1 MRSSYDAVVIG
12 SGFGG
17 AVAGCRL
24 AQAGLNVA
32 ILERGRRY
40 GRGEF
45 PRDWN
50 DPIKGWQWAFGQG
63 LFDIRPCGEM
73 TIVQGAGWGGGS
85 LIYANVHLRAPADLF
100 QSGWPAGYSRAALD
114 PYYDL
119 VAYMLDIAPITASSH
134 LGVPPKAQWMK
145 QVAGRLGREAQFCYP
160 SIAVDFSPPGVAHRN
175 KFGVEQSGCIYCGE
189 CDIGCNVMAKNTLD
203 LNYLALAEQHG
214 ADVAPLSE
222 AVRIERDGT
231 GYKVTFK
238 NHAAR
243 AAESAIAARTVFLCA
258 GAVNSTE
265 LLLRCRDE
273 FKTLPALSARLGQ
286 GYSGN
291 GDFLAFA
298 FDTATPFAPSNGPTI
313 TTGIV
318 YDRGAGADRVWFI
331 FEEGGYP
338 KEIAGL
344 LQVLNPRIGWLKD
357 VIDLSSDALNAAISV
372 ASRGRIG
379 SGAPPHDDTA
389 VFLAMGRDRANGV
402 LALDPLT
409 RALRVSWDVASN
421 APLYAAE
428 EQFSTD
434 VANAMGGAV
443 AFNPLWHRL
452 HRPVSVHNL
461 GGCVMA
467 DDEAKGVT
475 DAGGEVFG
483 YPGLYVLDGG
493 ALPAA
498 TGVNPSHTIAAVA
511 ERNVEGAIRKLT
523 GNAAWRAPEAASA
536 EPVKDPLAGI

>member
-1 MRSSYDAVVIG
+1 
-12 SGFGG
+12 
-17 AVAGCRL
+17 
-24 AQAGLNVA
+24 
-32 ILERGRRY
+32 
-40 GRGEF
+40 
-45 PRDWN
+45 
-50 DPIKGWQWAFGQG
+50 
-63 LFDIRPCGEM
+63 
-73 TIVQGAGWGGGS
+73 
-85 LIYANVHLRAPADLF
+85 
-100 QSGWPAGYSRAALD
+100 
-114 PYYDL
+114 
-119 VAYMLDIAPITASSH
+119 
-134 LGVPPKAQWMK
+134 
-145 QVAGRLGREAQFCYP
+145 
-160 SIAVDFSPPGVAHRN
+160 
-175 KFGVEQSGCIYCGE
+175 
-189 CDIGCNVMAKNTLD
+189 
-203 LNYLALAEQHG
+203 
-214 ADVAPLSE
+214 
-222 AVRIERDGT
+222 
-231 GYKVTFK
+231 
-238 NHAAR
+238 
-243 AAESAIAARTVFLCA
+243 
-258 GAVNSTE
+258 
-265 LLLRCRDE
+265 
-273 FKTLPALSARLGQ
+273 
-286 GYSGN
+286 
-291 GDFLAFA
+291 
-298 FDTATPFAPSNGPTI
+298 
-313 TTGIV
+313 
-318 YDRGAGADRVWFI
+318 
-331 FEEGGYP
+331 
-338 KEIAGL
+338 
-344 LQVLNPRIGWLKD
+344 VLNPRSGWLKD

-379 SGAPPHDDTA
+379 PGAPSHDDTA

-475 DAGGEVFG
+475 DASGEVFG